1 MSQLMHQIIMSE
13 LQDLAQRIT
22 ENIKKTD
29 QWASGDTAR
38 KLRIRKDGDT
48 YTLYGRDSF
57 ESLEIG
63 YRGHVSPRKIFNW
76 SIAKGIPFEDER
88 DRLDFS
94 FRTAKKI
101 VEEGTVLFRT
111 GKTFSGKVPD
121 VYSSEIRQ
129 TIENLY
135 EKLGAEV
142 YRQIETITLNF

>member
-1 MSQLMHQIIMSE
+1 MSKLLHQIVMSE
-13 LQDLAQRIT
+13 LQDLAQRIS
-22 ENIKKTD
+22 ENIRESG
-29 QWASGDTAR
+29 QWASGETAR
-38 KLRIRKDGDT
+38 KLRVRKEGDV

-63 YRGHVSPRKIFNW
+63 YRGQVSPRTIFNW
-76 SIAKGIPFEDER
+76 SISKGLSFNDER
-88 DRLDFS
+88 ERLSFS

-101 VEEGTVLFRT
+101 AKEGTVLFRT
-111 GKTFSGKVPD
+111 GKTYGGQVPD

-135 EKLGAEV
+135 DKLGAQI

>member
-13 LQDLAQRIT
+13 LQHLAQRIT

-29 QWASGDTAR
+29 QWASGDPAR
-38 KLRIRKDGDT
+38 KLKIRKEGAT

-76 SIAKGIPFEDER
+76 SIAKGIPFEDEQE
-88 DRLDFS
+88 RLDFS

-101 VEEGTVLFRT
+101 AEEGTVLFRT
-111 GKTFSGKVPD
+111 GKTFSGKIPD

-142 YRQIETITLNF
+142 NRQIETIILNF

>member
-1 MSQLMHQIIMSE
+1 MSQLMHQLIMSE
-13 LQDLAQRIT
+13 LTDLAQRIS
-22 ENIKKTD
+22 ENIRKSG
-29 QWASGDTAR
+29 QWASGETAR
-38 KLRIRKDGDT
+38 KLRVRKEGEV

-63 YRGHVSPRKIFNW
+63 YRGHVSPRTIFNW
-76 SIAKGIPFEDER
+76 SISKGLSFNDER
-88 DRLDFS
+88 ERLSFS

-101 VEEGTVLFRT
+101 AKEGTVLYRT
-111 GKTFSGKVPD
+111 GKTYGGQVPD

-135 EKLGAEV
+135 KKMGAEV